1 MPHLVRCPMRE
12 CRRSIDLDG
21 LPPMPMKAA
30 PAPCLHYI
38 AAWGAGRGAMV
49 EEVLWG
55 LEGNREL
62 TIRNLRPAEVSAS
75 VLDAERPA
83 LEAAAREFAHE
94 VAESV
99 TESTPDGA
107 PQAWALFGDMY
118 ERDAVSR
125 TMAQIIL
132 GPDPMVSRVAG

>member
-21 LPPMPMKAA
+21 LPPMPMKPQ

-38 AAWGAGRGAMV
+38 AAWGVGRGPMV

-62 TIRNLRPAEVSAS
+62 TIRNLRPAEVPASA
-75 VLDAERPA
+75 LDAERPA
-83 LEAAAREFAHE
+83 LEAAAREFARE
-94 VAESV
+94 VP
-99 TESTPDGA
+99 ESTTEGA
-107 PQAWALFGDMY
+107 PQAWALFGDVY

-125 TMAQIIL
+125 TMAQLIL